1 MMAVIA
7 LLAWTGWL
15 DFRLSAGLNG
25 TDGKSA
31 DNIADLRIQQ
41 PQAEDYCD
49 RNSEWMSHCSH
60 SAVILAATQNT
71 SNGKE

>member
-1 MMAVIA
+1 MMTVIV
-7 LLAWTGWL
+7 LLARTGWL

-25 TDGKSA
+25 TDGNSA

-49 RNSEWMSHCSH
+49 RNGE
-60 SAVILAATQNT
+60 
-71 SNGKE
+71 

>member
-1 MMAVIA
+1 MTVIV

-25 TDGKSA
+25 TDGNSA

-41 PQAEDYCD
+41 SQAEDYRD
-49 RNSEWMSHCSH
+49 RNGE
-60 SAVILAATQNT
+60 
-71 SNGKE
+71 